1 MPLKRMNVSYFFKRF
16 THQHIYDC
24 GSYIPWNLHEPEK
37 GVYDFGQGNNDMSP
51 FLDLVTFIKIAQEE
65 DLFVLFRPGP
75 YICSEWDFGGLPRF
89 EDFYDPI
96 FENDSSH
103 SFSAG

>member
-1 MPLKRMNVSYFFKRF
+1 MPLKRMNPSYFLRF

-24 GSYIPWNLHEPEK
+24 GSYVPWNLHEPEK

-89 EDFYDPI
+89 ADFYDSI
-96 FENDSSH
+96 FENDSTH